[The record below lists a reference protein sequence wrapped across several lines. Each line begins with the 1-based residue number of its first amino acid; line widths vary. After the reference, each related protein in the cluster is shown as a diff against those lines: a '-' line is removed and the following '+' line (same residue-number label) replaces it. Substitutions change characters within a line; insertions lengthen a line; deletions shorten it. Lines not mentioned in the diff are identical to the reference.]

1 MNSFDVVI
9 VGSGINSLVCA
20 AVLVRKGK
28 RVCVLERNAVPGGCI
43 RTEEITVPGFRHD
56 LFSMSYPLF
65 VMSPH
70 YPLLKE
76 ALEAGGLKFVSGGM
90 PTGVVL
96 PDGRSLV
103 FSQSRDENV
112 AVMNSLSHG
121 DGDAYRA
128 AMAEVERDAS
138 LTSTA
143 LGEEP
148 WSWRTVKALLKELFG
163 RGLRELGAFIG
174 EAMPTQRSWLEREFR
189 SDLVRALFAPW
200 VLHTGMGPDD
210 AMSALMTKVIMFTL
224 EAAGIP
230 FVVGGSS
237 RVVDAFRKLIE
248 SNGSVVETDA
258 DVTRVV
264 VENGKAV
271 GVETATGR
279 CVTARQAVVC
289 NVTPTQLYQRLL
301 AAATIPERIAARAR
315 AFTYGRADMQIHVA
329 LSASPEWQ
337 DPKLADVAVIHLTPG
352 LDGVSRAVRDAEQGL
367 LPAEGTI
374 VVGQPAK
381 ADPSRCPP
389 GQSLLWIQLQELP
402 RVVRGDAAD
411 EIAVPAS

>member
-1 MNSFDVVI
+1 
-9 VGSGINSLVCA
+9 
-20 AVLVRKGK
+20 
-28 RVCVLERNAVPGGCI
+28 
-43 RTEEITVPGFRHD
+43 
-56 LFSMSYPLF
+56 
-65 VMSPH
+65 
-70 YPLLKE
+70 
-76 ALEAGGLKFVSGGM
+76 FVSGGM

-138 LTSTA
+138 LIFTA

-148 WSWRTVKALLKELFG
+148 WSWRTGKALLKELFG

-224 EAAGIP
+224 EAAGVP

-237 RVVDAFRKLIE
+237 RVVDAFRSLIE
-248 SNGSVVETDA
+248 SNGSAIETDT
-258 DVTRVV
+258 DVARVI
-264 VENGKAV
+264 VESGKAV
-271 GVETATGR
+271 GVETTDGR
-279 CVTARQAVVC
+279 RIAARQAVMC
-289 NVTPTQLYQRLL
+289 NVTPTQLYERLL
-301 AAATIPERIAARAR
+301 SAAATPRTVAARAR

-329 LSASPEWQ
+329 LSAPPVWHDS
-337 DPKLADVAVIHLTPG
+337 KLADVAVLHVTPG
-352 LDGVSRAVRDAEQGL
+352 LDGVSRAVPEAEQGL
-367 LPAEGTI
+367 LPAEATI
-374 VVGQPAK
+374 VVGQPAG

-389 GQSLLWIQLQELP
+389 GQSLLWIQLQELR
-402 RVVRGDAAD
+402 RVVRGDAAN
-411 EIAVPAS
+411 EIDVPASGAWTAELADAYARRVLTRLGRHVANLDRATIRSAVLSPADL